1 MKDGDLHD
9 CMNLVSI
16 FIEKFIFDFVLC
28 CPVLLFAL
36 VLDLDDSS
44 VLSSWSVRRSPGDFL
59 PPIFSGC
66 AGLLEFVFL
75 LVPGALVC
83 SPVFGSSVVF
93 CPPPGQACVFR
104 CKLKGRRCFLPF
116 PLVFTEL
123 GSVPVRA

>member
-16 FIEKFIFDFVLC
+16 SIEKFIFDFVLC
-28 CPVLLFAL
+28 CLVLLFAL

-44 VLSSWSVRRSPGDFL
+44 VLSSWSVRRSLGDFL
-59 PPIFSGC
+59 TPIFSGR
-66 AGLLEFVFL
+66 AILEFVFL